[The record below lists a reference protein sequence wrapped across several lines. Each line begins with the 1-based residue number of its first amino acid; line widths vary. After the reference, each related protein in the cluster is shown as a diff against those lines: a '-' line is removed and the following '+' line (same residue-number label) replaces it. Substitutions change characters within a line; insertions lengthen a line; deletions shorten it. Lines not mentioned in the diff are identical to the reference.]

1 MTIPVAADSARTTAP
16 AARPAPFAARLF
28 RHGFRPFFLLCGLW
42 AVAAML
48 VWTAALHG
56 APLPE
61 GLLPTLRWHAHE
73 MIAGFVGA
81 AMSGFLMT
89 AVPNWTDRP
98 GYAGWPVIGLATLF
112 VAARLALL
120 PGIPLPPSIAAGA
133 ALLSI
138 PALLLTVLPAIL
150 AARTPRLFGPPALIL
165 VFWAGDLLMLGEA
178 AGWFA
183 GTWAAGQML
192 ALNVALALVGL
203 IGGRIVPAFTVNA
216 LRKAGRPVELRQLP
230 GVDRAGILALIAVV
244 LVDLAAPGGLLAGG
258 VAAAAGLLA
267 ALRLSRWHGLRIGR
281 EPLLWV
287 LHVAYALILAAL
299 LLKAVFLL
307 AAVPWAAAWLHL
319 QAAGAIALMILAM
332 MTRATLGHT
341 GRDLTATPLVTV
353 AYALLL
359 GAVLLRVFG
368 GLALPAMTALA
379 AAALLWIAA
388 FSVFLAVF
396 GPMLLARRPDGKP
409 G

>member
-1 MTIPVAADSARTTAP
+1 M
-16 AARPAPFAARLF
+16 PFAVPLF

-48 VWTAALHG
+48 VWTAALHE
-56 APLPE
+56 ARLPE
-61 GLLPTLRWHAHE
+61 GLLPGVRWHAHE

-81 AMSGFLMT
+81 AMCGFLLT
-89 AVPNWTDRP
+89 AVPNWTGRP
-98 GYAGWPVIGLATLF
+98 GYAGWPVIGLAALF
-112 VAARLALL
+112 LAARLVLLPGVLLPPSVAAVMALL
-120 PGIPLPPSIAAGA
+120 P
-133 ALLSI
+133 I
-138 PALLLTVLPAIL
+138 PALLLTILPAVL

-165 VFWAGDLLMLGEA
+165 MFWTGDLLMLGEA

-192 ALNVALALVGL
+192 ALNVALVLVGL
-203 IGGRIVPAFTVNA
+203 IGGRILPAFTLNA
-216 LRKAGRPVELRQLP
+216 LRRAGRPVELRPLP
-230 GVDRAGILALIAVV
+230 GVDRAGILSLIAVA
-244 LVDLAAPGGLLAGG
+244 LVDLAAPGSVLSGG

-267 ALRLSRWHGLRIGR
+267 ALRLSRWHGLRTGQ

-287 LHVAYALILAAL
+287 LHAAYALIPAAL
-299 LLKAVFLL
+299 LLKPAFLV
-307 AAVPWAAAWLHL
+307 AAAPWAGAWLHL
-319 QAAGAIALMILAM
+319 QAAGAIALMILAV

-341 GRDLTATPLVTV
+341 GRDLTATSSMAA
-353 AYALLL
+353 AYGLLI

-368 GLALPAMTALA
+368 GLALPAGTALA
-379 AAALLWIAA
+379 AAAVLWISA

-396 GPMLLARRPDGKP
+396 GPMLLAPRPDGKP

>member
-1 MTIPVAADSARTTAP
+1 MTAPTVAEPTRPGSP
-16 AARPAPFAARLF
+16 AARPTTFAVPLF

-61 GLLPTLRWHAHE
+61 GLLRGARWHAHE

-81 AMSGFLMT
+81 AMGGFLLT
-89 AVPNWTDRP
+89 AVPNWTERP
-98 GYAGWPVIGLATLF
+98 GYAGWPVIGLAVLF

-120 PGIPLPPSIAAGA
+120 PGVALPPSVAAGV
-133 ALLSI
+133 ALLPI
-138 PALLLTVLPAIL
+138 PALLLTVLPAVL
-150 AARTPRLFGPPALIL
+150 GARTPRLFGPPALIL
-165 VFWAGDLLMLGEA
+165 AFWAGDLLMLGDA
-178 AGWFA
+178 VGWFA

-203 IGGRIVPAFTVNA
+203 IGGRIVPAFTLNA
-216 LRKAGRPVELRQLP
+216 LRKAGRPVELRRLP
-230 GVDRAGILALIAVV
+230 GADRAGILALIAVV
-244 LVDLAAPGGLLAGG
+244 LVDLAAPGGLIAGS
-258 VAAAAGLLA
+258 VAVAAGLLA
-267 ALRLSRWHGLRIGR
+267 ALRLSRWHGLRTGR

-287 LHVAYALILAAL
+287 LHLAYVLIPAAL

-307 AAVPWAAAWLHL
+307 TAAPWAAAWLHM
-319 QAAGAIALMILAM
+319 QAAGAIALMILAV

-341 GRDLTATPLVTV
+341 GRDLTASASLAA
-353 AYALLL
+353 AYGLLL

-368 GLALPAMTALA
+368 GLVVAPMTALA

-388 FSVFLAVF
+388 FSVFLSIF
-396 GPMLLARRPDGKP
+396 GPMLLAPRPDGKP

>member
-1 MTIPVAADSARTTAP
+1 MSAP
-16 AARPAPFAARLF
+16 AAANPRRPAAAAARPTPFAMPLF

-56 APLPE
+56 TRLPE
-61 GLLPTLRWHAHE
+61 GLLPDVRWHAHE

-81 AMSGFLMT
+81 AMGGFLLT
-89 AVPNWTDRP
+89 AVPNWTERP
-98 GYAGWPVIGLATLF
+98 GYAGWPVIWLSALF

-120 PGIPLPPSIAAGA
+120 PGVPLPPAVAAA
-133 ALLSI
+133 VALLPI
-138 PALLLTVLPAIL
+138 PALLLTVLPAVL
-150 AARTPRLFGPPALIL
+150 AARTPRLFGPPTLIL
-165 VFWAGDLLMLGEA
+165 AFWIGDLLMLGEA

-183 GTWAAGQML
+183 GTWAVGQML

-216 LRKAGRPVELRQLP
+216 LRKAGRPVELRPLP

-244 LVDLAAPGGLLAGG
+244 LVDLAAPGSLLAGG

-267 ALRLSRWHGLRIGR
+267 ALRLSRWHGLRTGQ

-287 LHVAYALILAAL
+287 LHAAYALIPAAL
-299 LLKAVFLL
+299 LLKAGFLL
-307 AAVPWAAAWLHL
+307 TAAPWATAWLHL
-319 QAAGAIALMILAM
+319 QAAGAIAMMILAV

-341 GRDLTATPLVTV
+341 GRDLTAALPVTA
-353 AYALLL
+353 AYGLLL

-368 GLALPAMTALA
+368 GLALPAGTAVA

-388 FSVFLAVF
+388 FAVFVAVF
-396 GPMLLARRPDGKP
+396 GPMLLAPRPDGKP